1 MFLFRAFIYLISLA
15 GVAYLIGLEGYEFK
29 TLAQYNENT
38 LTEHMQDFMTFTS
51 CMLFL
56 YAARLNEKLKVASAL
71 LAALLAMM
79 FVRESDSLLD
89 HNIYDGAWET
99 LVLCIGIVLLVF
111 LRGKFSTIY
120 SSLKAYSETYCYGTF
135 LSGLVVLIAFS
146 RVMGRGSF
154 WTAVTGD
161 NYMRIVKNI
170 VEEGTETL
178 GYTLIL
184 ISAIELVFI
193 CRKSRNLITSV

>member
-1 MFLFRAFIYLISLA
+1 MFIFRAFIYLIVLA
-15 GVAYLIGLEGYEFK
+15 GVAYLIGMEGYEFGS
-29 TLAQYNENT
+29 LANYNENT
-38 LTEHMQDFMTFTS
+38 LTEHMQDIMTFTS
-51 CMLFL
+51 CILFI
-56 YAARLNEKLKVASAL
+56 YAATLNQKLQVASAL
-71 LAALLAMM
+71 LAALLGMM

-89 HNIYDGAWET
+89 HNVYDGAWET
-99 LVLCIGIVLLVF
+99 LVLLILIALLIF

-120 SSLKAYSETYCYGTF
+120 SSLKAYSETPCYGTF

-154 WTAVTGD
+154 WMSVMED
-161 NYMRIVKNI
+161 KYLRIVKNI

-184 ISAIELVFI
+184 ISAVELVLI
-193 CRKSRNLITSV
+193 CRQGRRAISII

>member
-1 MFLFRAFIYLISLA
+1 MFIFRAFIYLIVLA
-15 GVAYLIGLEGYEFK
+15 GVAYLIGMEGYEFGP
-29 TLAQYNENT
+29 LANYNENT
-38 LTEHMQDFMTFTS
+38 LTEHMQDIMTLTS
-51 CMLFL
+51 SLLFI
-56 YAARLNEKLKVASAL
+56 YAASLNQKLKVASAL

-99 LVLCIGIVLLVF
+99 LVLMIFIVLLIF

-120 SSLKAYSETYCYGTF
+120 SSLKAYSETPCYGTF
-135 LSGLVVLIAFS
+135 LAGLVVLIAFS

-154 WTAVTGD
+154 WESVMD
-161 NYMRIVKNI
+161 EKYMRIVKNI

-184 ISAIELVFI
+184 ISAVELVLI
-193 CRKSRNLITSV
+193 CRKHRHSVTSI

>member
-1 MFLFRAFIYLISLA
+1 MFIFRAFIYLIVLA
-15 GVAYLIGLEGYEFK
+15 GAAYLIGLEGYEFK
-29 TLAQYNENT
+29 SLAKYNENT
-38 LTEHMQDFMTFTS
+38 LTEHMQDMMTFTS
-51 CMLFL
+51 CILFI
-56 YAARLNEKLKVASAL
+56 YAASLNQKLKVASAL
-71 LAALLAMM
+71 LAALLGMM

-99 LVLCIGIVLLVF
+99 LVLMIFIVLLVF
-111 LRGKFSTIY
+111 LRDKFSTIY
-120 SSLKAYSETYCYGTF
+120 SSLKAYSETPCYGTF

-154 WTAVTGD
+154 WESVMD
-161 NYMRIVKNI
+161 DKYMRIVKNI

-184 ISAIELVFI
+184 ISAIELVLI
-193 CRKSRNLITSV
+193 CRKHRHSITSI